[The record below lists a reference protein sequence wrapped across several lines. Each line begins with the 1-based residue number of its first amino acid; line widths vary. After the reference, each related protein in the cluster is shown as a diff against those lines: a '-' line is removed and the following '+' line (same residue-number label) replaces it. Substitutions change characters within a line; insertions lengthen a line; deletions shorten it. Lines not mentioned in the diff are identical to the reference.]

1 MRHIKILNIIVA
13 LLILCSTAFAQDN
26 LNLYTAQTIYDNI
39 ARIPALDIIVP
50 KGFTAKITSQWDR
63 FDGNYPGHE
72 VLAIEN
78 ADNTVGIYF
87 FTSESY
93 YQFSSQ
99 SSFRNINI
107 QNPSQQG
114 VDYERRITLINY
126 MDSNTVLEVFLNN
139 LGFTNRQLIKT
150 LPNDNKKLQMIR
162 NRLQENAY
170 TSIQRNLQLLQM
182 IRSNFQVRL
191 NGVES
196 NMATKQ
202 YSVGPGVIE
211 ASTLV
216 NAVNTSTGNALAVTN
231 SIEWEISYFTVFRA
245 NTKELFDKYNGVYQ
259 TVISNIIVR
268 PEFCYLN
275 ARLKEMNEE
284 RVAKI
289 GAVRAQVA
297 LEASR
302 DQIMGDY
309 NSSSQTQD
317 RVRNMWN
324 DTIKELD
331 EYKTLDGKR
340 LKTSMFNE
348 TVAQDGDTYYIGN
361 KTGIPSGF
369 KELSKSY

>member
-1 MRHIKILNIIVA
+1 
-13 LLILCSTAFAQDN
+13 
-26 LNLYTAQTIYDNI
+26 
-39 ARIPALDIIVP
+39 
-50 KGFTAKITSQWDR
+50 
-63 FDGNYPGHE
+63 
-72 VLAIEN
+72 
-78 ADNTVGIYF
+78 
-87 FTSESY
+87 
-93 YQFSSQ
+93 
-99 SSFRNINI
+99 
-107 QNPSQQG
+107 
-114 VDYERRITLINY
+114 

-162 NRLQENAY
+162 NRLQENAS

-216 NAVNTSTGNALAVTN
+216 NAVNTSTGNALTVTN
-231 SIEWEISYFTVFRA
+231 TIEWEISYFTVFRA

-259 TVISNIIVR
+259 TVISNIMVR

>member
-1 MRHIKILNIIVA
+1 MIKFVV
-13 LLILCSTAFAQDN
+13 
-26 LNLYTAQTIYDNI
+26 YD
-39 ARIPALDIIVP
+39 D
-50 KGFTAKITSQWDR
+50 
-63 FDGNYPGHE
+63 E
-72 VLAIEN
+72 VE
-78 ADNTVGIYF
+78 
-87 FTSESY
+87 
-93 YQFSSQ
+93 
-99 SSFRNINI
+99 FRN
-107 QNPSQQG
+107 
-114 VDYERRITLINY
+114 
-126 MDSNTVLEVFLNN
+126 M
-139 LGFTNRQLIKT
+139 IK
-150 LPNDNKKLQMIR
+150 
-162 NRLQENAY
+162 
-170 TSIQRNLQLLQM
+170 
-182 IRSNFQVRL
+182 
-191 NGVES
+191 
-196 NMATKQ
+196 
-202 YSVGPGVIE
+202 
-211 ASTLV
+211 
-216 NAVNTSTGNALAVTN
+216 N
-231 SIEWEISYFTVFRA
+231 SIDDVMNKLDLDYKI
-245 NTKELFDKYNGVYQ
+245 ELFDKYNGVYQ